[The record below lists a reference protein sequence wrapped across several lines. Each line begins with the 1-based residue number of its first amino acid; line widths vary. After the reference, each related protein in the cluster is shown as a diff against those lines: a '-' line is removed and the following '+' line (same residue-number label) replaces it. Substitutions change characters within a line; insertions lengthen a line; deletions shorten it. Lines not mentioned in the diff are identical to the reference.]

1 MCKATFVHHWKQS
14 IKTQNCHCTAMTCFS
29 VPVQHIHIPLK
40 TQTDPE
46 TNSQLW
52 PVLATETVSNR
63 QQHSDQLQRQT
74 NSTVTSYR
82 DRQRELWPVTETDKQ
97 HCDQLQR
104 QTTALWPVY
113 RDRQQ
118 RCDQCT
124 ETDNST
130 VTNMQPSVTC
140 TFCTGCTCATL
151 WCSHLA
157 ASAPQMTYKVDC
169 NCSVTVKI
177 SPW

>member
-82 DRQRELWPVTETDKQ
+82 DRQ
-97 HCDQLQR
+97 
-104 QTTALWPVY
+104 
-113 RDRQQ
+113 Q

-124 ETDNST
+124 DTDNSAVISVQTDNST
-130 VTNMQPSVTC
+130 VTSMQPSVTC

-157 ASAPQMTYKVDC
+157 ASAPQMTYKADC
-169 NCSVTVKI
+169 NCSVTVQT